1 MVSYGLAPTILGQ
14 GTTRSGIRNN
24 CILFIYESEMTVT
37 IDIPTLVGHLCKQ
50 PRETEWLEFKANDAE
65 PTKLGRNISAIANA
79 AAILDRPNGYIVWGI
94 HDETHQIIGT
104 TFDPD
109 KKHVK
114 RDDLDH
120 WLAERLR
127 PSVSFRFHKD
137 RIDGKPVVVLVISST
152 LHEPVKF
159 DNQGYIRV
167 GSHTRKLCDFPEK
180 ERFLWNSSGSRTFE
194 RGTAIECAQ
203 SDDVLRFLD
212 YESYFALT
220 ETPIPVHTLE
230 LLHILEHEKFIRS
243 RDDGNWDILNLGCLA
258 FARDLGDSDSLG
270 RKSLRVVRYSGS
282 AKYVKSQQSE
292 FSMGYAAGFARI
304 IDHVNSISPI
314 EETFIGGIRKQEA
327 HIPVASVREVIANA
341 LIHQDFVVRGI
352 EPLIEIFDNRIE
364 VVNPGVPLLDK
375 RLFVN
380 APPESRNEAL
390 AKLFPGLEF
399 VNN

>member
-1 MVSYGLAPTILGQ
+1 M
-14 GTTRSGIRNN
+14 
-24 CILFIYESEMTVT
+24 
-37 IDIPTLVGHLCKQ
+37 
-50 PRETEWLEFKANDAE
+50 
-65 PTKLGRNISAIANA
+65 
-79 AAILDRPNGYIVWGI
+79 
-94 HDETHQIIGT
+94 
-104 TFDPD
+104 
-109 KKHVK
+109 
-114 RDDLDH
+114 
-120 WLAERLR
+120 
-127 PSVSFRFHKD
+127 
-137 RIDGKPVVVLVISST
+137 
-152 LHEPVKF
+152 
-159 DNQGYIRV
+159 
-167 GSHTRKLCDFPEK
+167 
-180 ERFLWNSSGSRTFE
+180 
-194 RGTAIECAQ
+194 ECAQ

-220 ETPIPVHTLE
+220 KTPIPVHTLE

-258 FARDLGDSDSLG
+258 FARDLGDSDTLG

-314 EETFIGGIRKQEA
+314 DEIFIGGIRKQEA

-390 AKLFPGLEF
+390 AKLFRRLGICEQLGIGWDKIVYESELLQLPAPQIEVFSNSTRVTLYGATPLSEMNPADRVRAIYLHACLRYADQRSAITNATVRKRF
-399 VNN
+399 GIVPQNSAMASRFLRDALATGDIVPLDSRLSKKFMQYMPYWARPSVGQ